1 VTCTYVASST
11 SLGCQLPT
19 LTDGS
24 WSVTSTVT
32 DPAGNVS
39 SISSALSIAINTI
52 APTASAKPDLATPSD
67 SGVSSTDDVTN
78 DVTPTIEIAGVTA
91 GDTVT
96 VTASRT
102 GSTSVSCTFVASQNT
117 NSCDLPT
124 LSDGVWDIVSVVSNV
139 IGNNSPASEV
149 LQIEIVGS
157 LSALS
162 VPDLDA
168 SSDSGRS
175 STDNITSDDTPEIG
189 FSGLTVGHTVVV
201 TATKGGVTVTCSF
214 VVSVSVSSCDV
225 PQLSDGVWSVTA
237 TRSDDAGN
245 TSAPSASLSLTIDTV
260 APTPPGVP
268 DLMDASDLGTSST
281 DNITSDNTP
290 SIGFSGLTVGDTVLV
305 TATKGGITVTCSF
318 VVSVSVSSCDVPQLS
333 DGVWSVTATRTDAA
347 GNSSVSG
354 ESLSLT
360 IDTTPQVITAAI
372 VPTTTTVPVTTT
384 TVPTTST
391 TMPNS
396 AVSNSTVG
404 MEKKTYDVASMAGMP
419 KDGWI
424 KVEKTATEFV
434 VTTSDGLRVVI
445 AARKKTADPN
455 SFNSRGMPIFT
466 AGDLFLI
473 AGGGL
478 MPNTVASTWLFST
491 PTKLGEL
498 TTNAQGSFEEAYP
511 IGENFPPGDH
521 TAQLN
526 AIAPD
531 GTLRVLEVMVEI
543 LAPEVTQAPV
553 AAPTQEA
560 PPAPPVSSSE
570 AVTLLVTALVLMAA
584 AKKSSSGTSQL
595 RTALT
600 QSTALGTATRRR
612 DRSEDEGD
620 DDGVERE
627 EASGDVA
634 SVNAGYGSGATS
646 GTRDLYSPLKI
657 PVIDAVMKKLSMSL
671 DRVLPM
677 FARIANDGAAIRAL
691 MGASWMVLPMMGIVL
706 GVVSA
711 FNTEFTIMIPAL
723 WIIAA
728 VLVLGIMDA
737 FAGFIFATTFTIAV
751 LLGGGYESAHS
762 IRGLLGI
769 AVFAFAP
776 ALVAS
781 AVRPFRRLSQGA
793 DVLWNRVVDFV
804 LVTLFGAW
812 AAGGMYSALPS
823 LTTFKPIHSDRVDFI
838 HVVALL
844 ALVVR
849 WAVENS
855 ARLALPNRLSEVEVS
870 EFDDPP
876 LIQQLASQVLR
887 AAVFTFV
894 IYVFIGNNWALWTAA
909 ALFLLP
915 KIIDDFVSRFPNVPM
930 LHKFL
935 PKKLTKVVFMMFVL
949 TWWGG
954 VVNDQW
960 ADSAD
965 ALLFIFVLMQI
976 PGLVLDALGWFGR
989 EGSSWKSTALSKI
1002 AGILILILGVLIV
1015 RGIVVL

>member
-1 VTCTYVASST
+1 MET
-11 SLGCQLPT
+11 
-19 LTDGS
+19 
-24 WSVTSTVT
+24 
-32 DPAGNVS
+32 
-39 SISSALSIAINTI
+39 
-52 APTASAKPDLATPSD
+52 K
-67 SGVSSTDDVTN
+67 TDDV
-78 DVTPTIEIAGVTA
+78 
-91 GDTVT
+91 
-96 VTASRT
+96 AS
-102 GSTSVSCTFVASQNT
+102 V
-117 NSCDLPT
+117 
-124 LSDGVWDIVSVVSNV
+124 
-139 IGNNSPASEV
+139 
-149 LQIEIVGS
+149 
-157 LSALS
+157 
-162 VPDLDA
+162 
-168 SSDSGRS
+168 
-175 STDNITSDDTPEIG
+175 
-189 FSGLTVGHTVVV
+189 
-201 TATKGGVTVTCSF
+201 
-214 VVSVSVSSCDV
+214 
-225 PQLSDGVWSVTA
+225 
-237 TRSDDAGN
+237 
-245 TSAPSASLSLTIDTV
+245 
-260 APTPPGVP
+260 
-268 DLMDASDLGTSST
+268 
-281 DNITSDNTP
+281 
-290 SIGFSGLTVGDTVLV
+290 
-305 TATKGGITVTCSF
+305 
-318 VVSVSVSSCDVPQLS
+318 
-333 DGVWSVTATRTDAA
+333 
-347 GNSSVSG
+347 
-354 ESLSLT
+354 
-360 IDTTPQVITAAI
+360 
-372 VPTTTTVPVTTT
+372 
-384 TVPTTST
+384 
-391 TMPNS
+391 
-396 AVSNSTVG
+396 
-404 MEKKTYDVASMAGMP
+404 AGMP
-419 KDGWI
+419 KDGWV
-424 KVEKTATEFV
+424 KVEKSPTEFV
-434 VTTSDGLRVVI
+434 ITTSDGLRVVI
-445 AARKKTADPN
+445 AARKKTDNPD

-498 TTNAQGSFEEAYP
+498 MTNAQGSFEETYP

-543 LAPEVTQAPV
+543 LAPDTAQAPV
-553 AAPTQEA
+553 AAPTQEI
-560 PPAPPVSSSE
+560 PSAPPVSSSE
-570 AVTLLVTALVLMAA
+570 AVTLLVTALVLIAA
-584 AKKSSSGTSQL
+584 AKKSSSGTSPL

-612 DRSEDEGD
+612 DRSEDEGN
-620 DDGVERE
+620 DDGVEDE
-627 EASGDVA
+627 EASGDVV

-646 GTRDLYSPLKI
+646 GTRDLYSPFKI

-677 FARIANDGAAIRAL
+677 FARIANDGAPIRAL
-691 MGASWMVLPMMGIVL
+691 MGASWMVLPMIGIIL

-737 FAGFIFATTFTIAV
+737 FAGLVFATTFTIAV

-762 IRGLLGI
+762 IRGLLAI

-776 ALVAS
+776 VLVAS
-781 AVRPFRRLSQGA
+781 AVRPFRRLSQGT

-812 AAGGMYSALPS
+812 TAGGIYSALPS

-838 HVVALL
+838 HVLALL

-876 LIQQLASQVLR
+876 LTQQLVSQVFR
-887 AAVFTFV
+887 TAVFTFV

-915 KIIDDFVSRFPNVPM
+915 KIIDDFVSHFPNIPV

-935 PKKLTKVVFMMFVL
+935 PKNITKVVFMMFVL

-954 VVNDQW
+954 VVSNQW
-960 ADSAD
+960 ADSTD

-976 PGLVLDALGWFGR
+976 PGLVLDAFGWFGR
-989 EGSSWKSTALSKI
+989 EGSGWKSTVLSKI

-1015 RGIVVL
+1015 REIVVL